1 MNNCT
6 LIGDRGYLST
16 QVQTDLFN
24 YANIKLDTP
33 MRSNQKI
40 ITSRNIFLENQE
52 RESKRYFSQ
61 LCDQFKIR
69 NNYMK
74 SFNGFKTRILS
85 KITALTLFNFRRKR
99 ELNRNPRTNHILISL
114 NVP

>member
-24 YANIKLDTP
+24 YSNIKLDTP

-40 ITSRNIFLENQE
+40 IKSRNIFLENQE
-52 RESKRYFSQ
+52 RESKRYF
-61 LCDQFKIR
+61 LNFVT
-69 NNYMK
+69 NLK
-74 SFNGFKTRILS
+74 SEIIMQNHLMVS
-85 KITALTLFNFRRKR
+85 KP
-99 ELNRNPRTNHILISL
+99 ES
-114 NVP
+114 

>member
-33 MRSNQKI
+33 MRSNQKNYQKQKYI
-40 ITSRNIFLENQE
+40 FRKSR
-52 RESKRYFSQ
+52 KRIETLFSQ

-69 NNYMK
+69 NNYAK

-85 KITALTLFNFRRKR
+85 KITALTFIQFVNVFVFNRKM
-99 ELNRNPRTNHILISL
+99 NKINLI
-114 NVP
+114 